1 MLFIPNKGNAFVLKM
16 NHYHIKSLYLFA
28 RIQDAVRQCQTKY
41 FVFYLPLYSPFA
53 IFVCTNIGCGSAMQS
68 KILRIFLAAALT
80 FRYICKLNT
89 DKLYFKTMKVNGQI
103 QLYPMLRVVLFFA
116 FGIILGVELSGHI
129 PLSLWFVAFV
139 SSLVLAVAAKG
150 YGIAQTVMLF
160 TACLCSGGCLAE
172 HELSSVRIDVPDGE
186 VCYEA
191 VVVSPLEESGKVMRC
206 DLLVTNWPRPV
217 KIRASIFKDARAEQ
231 LKPGCGLR
239 VRSKLEKP
247 ASFAGSTFD
256 YGRYLLFHGYSFT
269 TFLYVDDW
277 SEDVVSFE
285 RLSLVERS
293 KIKALQLRGK
303 LLDNFKKLGIDGQD
317 YAVLAAMTLG
327 ERVSMSDDMTDDY
340 SVSGALH
347 ILSLS
352 GMHLG
357 IIYAM
362 LLLLFF
368 KRRSS
373 VIVQVFIVTAV
384 WAYVFIAGLP
394 VSAVRSAVMLSVCS
408 FVNLLNRDKIS
419 LNVLAV
425 AAFSVLVV
433 NPLNL
438 YDVGFQMSF
447 MSVMF
452 IIVFYPVFYYA
463 MPQRIRNI
471 RVVNYIWQMTAV
483 SLSAQLGV
491 APLVALYFGRFSC
504 YFLLA
509 NFAVIPLSA
518 VILYGVAFIMLFA
531 WQPWLQ
537 GTLSAIVVKAVELMN
552 ASVSFVAS
560 LPGASIDGINTNS
573 VQVLMLYILMFSIY
587 FLLPYL
593 RKLWAYR

>member
-1 MLFIPNKGNAFVLKM
+1 
-16 NHYHIKSLYLFA
+16 
-28 RIQDAVRQCQTKY
+28 
-41 FVFYLPLYSPFA
+41 
-53 IFVCTNIGCGSAMQS
+53 
-68 KILRIFLAAALT
+68 
-80 FRYICKLNT
+80 
-89 DKLYFKTMKVNGQI
+89 MKVNGQI

-129 PLSLWFVAFV
+129 PLSLWFAAFV

-160 TACLCSGGCLAE
+160 TTCLCSGGCLAE
-172 HELSSVRIDVPDGE
+172 HELSSVRVDTPDGE

-231 LKPGCGLR
+231 LKPGSGLR

-373 VIVQVFIVTAV
+373 VIVQVIIVTAV

-537 GTLSAIVVKAVELMN
+537 GILSAIVVKAVELMN

-560 LPGASIDGINTNS
+560 LPGASFDGISTNP

>member
-1 MLFIPNKGNAFVLKM
+1 
-16 NHYHIKSLYLFA
+16 
-28 RIQDAVRQCQTKY
+28 
-41 FVFYLPLYSPFA
+41 
-53 IFVCTNIGCGSAMQS
+53 
-68 KILRIFLAAALT
+68 
-80 FRYICKLNT
+80 
-89 DKLYFKTMKVNGQI
+89 MKVNGQI
-103 QLYPMLRVVLFFA
+103 QLYPVLRIVLFFA
-116 FGIILGVELSGHI
+116 IGIILGVELFGHI
-129 PLSLWFVAFV
+129 SSKLWYVAFII
-139 SSLVLAVAAKG
+139 SLVFAVVVKG
-150 YGIAQTVMLF
+150 YSIAQTVVLF
-160 TACLCSGGCLAE
+160 MACLCLGGCLAE
-172 HELSSVRIDVPDGE
+172 RELSSVRVDAPDGE

-191 VVVSPLEESGKVMRC
+191 VVVSPLEEAGKVMRC

-217 KIRASIFKDARAEQ
+217 KIRASIFKDARAER
-231 LKPGCGLR
+231 LKPGNGLR

-277 SEDVVSFE
+277 SGDVVSLE
-285 RLSLVERS
+285 KLSIVERS
-293 KIKALQLRGK
+293 KIKALQLRGQ
-303 LLDNFKKLGIDGQD
+303 LLDNFKKLGIEGQD

-340 SVSGALH
+340 STSGALH

-373 VIVQVFIVTAV
+373 VIVQVIIVTAV

-452 IIVFYPVFYYA
+452 IIVFYPVFYYV

-518 VILYGVAFIMLFA
+518 VILYGVVFIMLFA
-531 WQPWLQ
+531 WLPWLQ
-537 GTLSAIVVKAVELMN
+537 GILSAIVVKAVELMN

-560 LPGASIDGINTNS
+560 LPEASIDGISINP
-573 VQVLMLYILMFSIY
+573 VQVLMLYILMFSVY

-593 RKLWAYR
+593 RKLWEYR

>member
-1 MLFIPNKGNAFVLKM
+1 
-16 NHYHIKSLYLFA
+16 
-28 RIQDAVRQCQTKY
+28 
-41 FVFYLPLYSPFA
+41 
-53 IFVCTNIGCGSAMQS
+53 
-68 KILRIFLAAALT
+68 
-80 FRYICKLNT
+80 
-89 DKLYFKTMKVNGQI
+89 MKVNGQI
-103 QLYPMLRVVLFFA
+103 QLYPVLRIVLFFA
-116 FGIILGVELSGHI
+116 IGIILGVELFGHI
-129 PLSLWFVAFV
+129 SSKLWYVAFII
-139 SSLVLAVAAKG
+139 SLVLAVVVKG
-150 YGIAQTVMLF
+150 YSIAQTVVLF
-160 TACLCSGGCLAE
+160 MACLCSGGCLAE
-172 HELSSVRIDVPDGE
+172 RELSSVRVDAPDGE

-191 VVVSPLEESGKVMRC
+191 VVVSPLEEAGKVMRC
-206 DLLVTNWPRPV
+206 DLLITNWPRPV
-217 KIRASIFKDARAEQ
+217 KIRASIFKDARAER
-231 LKPGCGLR
+231 LEPGNGLR

-256 YGRYLLFHGYSFT
+256 YGCYLLFHGYSFT
-269 TFLYVDDW
+269 TFMYVDDW
-277 SEDVVSFE
+277 SGDVVSLE
-285 RLSLVERS
+285 KLSIVERS

-303 LLDNFKKLGIDGQD
+303 LLDNFKKLGIEGQD

-340 SVSGALH
+340 SASGALH

-373 VIVQVFIVTAV
+373 VIVQVIIVTAV

-518 VILYGVAFIMLFA
+518 VILYGVVFIMLFA
-531 WQPWLQ
+531 WLPWLQ
-537 GTLSAIVVKAVELMN
+537 GILSTIVVKAVELMN

-560 LPGASIDGINTNS
+560 LPEASIDGISINP

-593 RKLWAYR
+593 RKLWEYR

>member
-1 MLFIPNKGNAFVLKM
+1 
-16 NHYHIKSLYLFA
+16 
-28 RIQDAVRQCQTKY
+28 
-41 FVFYLPLYSPFA
+41 
-53 IFVCTNIGCGSAMQS
+53 
-68 KILRIFLAAALT
+68 
-80 FRYICKLNT
+80 
-89 DKLYFKTMKVNGQI
+89 MKVNGQI
-103 QLYPMLRVVLFFA
+103 QLYPVLRIVLFFA
-116 FGIILGVELSGHI
+116 IGIILGVELFGHI
-129 PLSLWFVAFV
+129 SSKLWYVAFII
-139 SSLVLAVAAKG
+139 SLVLAVVVKG
-150 YGIAQTVMLF
+150 YSIAQTVVLF
-160 TACLCSGGCLAE
+160 MACLCSGGCLAE
-172 HELSSVRIDVPDGE
+172 RELSSVRVDAPDGE

-191 VVVSPLEESGKVMRC
+191 VVVSPLEEAGKVMRC
-206 DLLVTNWPRPV
+206 DLLITNWPRPV
-217 KIRASIFKDARAEQ
+217 KIRASIFKDARAER
-231 LKPGCGLR
+231 LEPGNGLR

-256 YGRYLLFHGYSFT
+256 YGCYLLFHGYSFT

-277 SEDVVSFE
+277 SGDVVSLE
-285 RLSLVERS
+285 KLSIVERS

-303 LLDNFKKLGIDGQD
+303 LLDSFKKLGIDGQG

-327 ERVSMSDDMTDDY
+327 ERVSMSDEMTDDY
-340 SVSGALH
+340 SASGALH

-373 VIVQVFIVTAV
+373 VIVQVIIVTAV

-518 VILYGVAFIMLFA
+518 VILYGVVFIMLFA
-531 WQPWLQ
+531 WLPWLQ
-537 GTLSAIVVKAVELMN
+537 GILSTIVVKAVELMN

-560 LPGASIDGINTNS
+560 LPEASIDGISINP

-593 RKLWAYR
+593 RKLWEYR